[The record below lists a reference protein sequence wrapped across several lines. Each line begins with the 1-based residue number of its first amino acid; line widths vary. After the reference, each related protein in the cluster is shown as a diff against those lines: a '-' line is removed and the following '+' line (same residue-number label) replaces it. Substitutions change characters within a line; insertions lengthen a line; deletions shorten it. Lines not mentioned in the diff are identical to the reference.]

1 MKNILCI
8 EINEN
13 PKSEILSNLYLLNQS
28 INYSY
33 MNIDKV
39 EKALIPPKDT
49 QVNAEYLKNSLPN
62 PSLLK

>member
-1 MKNILCI
+1 
-8 EINEN
+8 
-13 PKSEILSNLYLLNQS
+13 
-28 INYSY
+28 
-33 MNIDKV
+33 MNIDNV